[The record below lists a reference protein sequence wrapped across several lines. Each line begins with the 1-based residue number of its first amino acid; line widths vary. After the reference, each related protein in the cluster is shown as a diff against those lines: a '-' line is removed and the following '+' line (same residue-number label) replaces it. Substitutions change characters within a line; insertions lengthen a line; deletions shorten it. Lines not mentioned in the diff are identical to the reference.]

1 MLGLERREVE
11 KRMICFLKVMACGF
25 HRLCAFIINCNFEQ
39 VMTTLKTKKYNFVN
53 MCPVMFN
60 LVPKKGKNLV

>member
-1 MLGLERREVE
+1 
-11 KRMICFLKVMACGF
+11 MICFLKVMACGF